1 MGSSNV
7 REKKTSR
14 ETVSPE
20 SAESTDLLETIDTAI
35 QAMKK
40 SLKAKGCEKCSLSDL
55 IRLLQLRKELNAE
68 RPRHISVRW
77 IDEDEC

>member
-7 REKKTSR
+7 RKKRTSR
-14 ETVSPE
+14 ETVSAE
-20 SAESTDLLETIDTAI
+20 SAESTDLLETIDIAI

-40 SLKAKGCEKCSLSDL
+40 SLQAKGCEKGSLSDL

-77 IDEDEC
+77 IDEGEC